1 MSVDDQVSILERV
14 LTSYV
19 ERYGFTKEAREYFM
33 QRYLNGVKNEDSQ
46 PVQHKR
52 PN

>member
-1 MSVDDQVSILERV
+1 MDINEQVLILERV

-19 ERYGFTKEAREYFM
+19 ERYGFTEEAREYFM
-33 QRYLNGVKNEDSQ
+33 QHYLNGVKNEDSQ
-46 PVQHKR
+46 FVQPKR